1 MILGSERSS
10 MIIAKNLVHHER
22 TKLVGVDCHFIR
34 EKIRRKN
41 VKSTYVGADDQI
53 AYFLTNAVTGRQL
66 SAILS
71 KLHIVNIYVSV

>member
-1 MILGSERSS
+1 MILGSDRTS

-22 TKLVGVDCHFIR
+22 KNTWELIAISSEK
-34 EKIRRKN
+34 KIRRKT
-41 VKSTYVGADDQI
+41 VKPTYVGADDQI

-71 KLHIVNIYVSV
+71 KLHTVNIYVSA